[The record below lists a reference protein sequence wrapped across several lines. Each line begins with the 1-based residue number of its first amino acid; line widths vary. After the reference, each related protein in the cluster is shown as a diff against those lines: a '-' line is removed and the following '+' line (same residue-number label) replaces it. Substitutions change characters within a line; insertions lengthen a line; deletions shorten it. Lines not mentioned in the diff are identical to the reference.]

1 MAHKLFVGGLNFATT
16 TDQLRELFEQA
27 GAVESATV
35 VTERETGRSRGF
47 GFVEMA
53 TAEEAEQA
61 IARFNG
67 TDLDGRRL
75 SVERAKA
82 PAAGGGG
89 GRGGLSR
96 GGPRGGRRW

>member
-1 MAHKLFVGGLNFATT
+1 MAHRLFVGGLNYATT

-27 GAVESATV
+27 GGVESATV

-47 GFVEMA
+47 GFVEMT
-53 TAEEAEQA
+53 TADDADKA

-89 GRGGLSR
+89 RGGFGRGGS
-96 GGPRGGRRW
+96 RGGRRW